1 MGTAENQP
9 EESGNEASPPL
20 CGGQARK
27 AQHICHTIIVRA
39 YMKRAFQKDLVQP
52 EFKKA
57 KKLSQLKEEP
67 EENFTYEPI
76 VDVKLD
82 GYVQKA
88 VQ

>member
-1 MGTAENQP
+1 
-9 EESGNEASPPL
+9 
-20 CGGQARK
+20 
-27 AQHICHTIIVRA
+27 
-39 YMKRAFQKDLVQP
+39 MKRAFQKDLVQP

-57 KKLSQLKEEP
+57 KQLSQLKEEP